1 MREVLYSC
9 RSVTPSEILYKN
21 IDEEVNVLYI
31 SNCILLKLISFTI
44 FESYFKYRLSRQ
56 AVEQRFCWSLFFSEH
71 MSATNFYGSSFQL
84 ILSHALMTLATKF
97 FWKSIKGVLVSS
109 LFKNLHRVLYSRS
122 SFFWRSC
129 TFTLKFCKHATS
141 LNFFSVA
148 VEWWRQSK

>member
-56 AVEQRFCWSLFFSEH
+56 AVEQRFCWSLFFSEQ
-71 MSATNFYGSSFQL
+71 MSAPNFYGSSFQL
-84 ILSHALMTLATKF
+84 ILSHASITLATNF
-97 FWKSIKGVLVSS
+97 FWKSIKGFLVSS
-109 LFKNLHRVLYSRS
+109 FLKNLHRVLYSRS
-122 SFFWRSC
+122 SFYWRS
-129 TFTLKFCKHATS
+129 FPFNLKVSKHATS
-141 LNFFSVA
+141 LNCFSIA
-148 VEWWRQSK
+148 VEWWHQSK